1 MRCDLFLDARSCI
14 TGQDDN
20 WHLQDGHKG
29 RNELLLQVLLT
40 PPPHPY
46 THHAS
51 VNCHPGEVF
60 NYFKYKLVGRHKDI
74 WKLALEESQMGTTGS
89 IWRANDE
96 AFYELISQRGRGGSF
111 PGLEMIKIAADSN
124 IEKVAFLLQLVQ
136 DPARLQW
143 PSLTS
148 SYERSYSTYAIQPK
162 IHWNNEQTPPRR
174 EALPGGGGGGGAHFA
189 RLNFKTS
196 RAGVY
201 CRLLS
206 ALPSLSR
213 FHSTRCRYFLGY
225 VACQTLPW
233 LGLRRVFFI
242 RFLEKAGID
251 WCITVPYITLVLIY
265 RWWPKANKL
274 IIKFIQKT
282 RKFQAI
288 RFTVLIVL
296 TFLCLNAPEIDFLNR
311 FCWNSLSKWLNKR

>member
-1 MRCDLFLDARSCI
+1 M
-14 TGQDDN
+14 
-20 WHLQDGHKG
+20 
-29 RNELLLQVLLT
+29 LLT

-96 AFYELISQRGRGGSF
+96 TFYEQISQRGRGGSF

-174 EALPGGGGGGGAHFA
+174 EALPGGGGVGGPISPVWILK
-189 RLNFKTS
+189 RLAPEFIV
-196 RAGVY
+196 AY
-201 CRLLS
+201 CRLCRHCRDFILRVVDIFWVMSLVRLYPGWASGESFLFVSLKKLELTDALLS
-206 ALPSLSR
+206 
-213 FHSTRCRYFLGY
+213 H
-225 VACQTLPW
+225 
-233 LGLRRVFFI
+233 I
-242 RFLEKAGID
+242 
-251 WCITVPYITLVLIY
+251 
-265 RWWPKANKL
+265 
-274 IIKFIQKT
+274 
-282 RKFQAI
+282 
-288 RFTVLIVL
+288 
-296 TFLCLNAPEIDFLNR
+296 
-311 FCWNSLSKWLNKR
+311 